1 MVVISE
7 TCKTKFR
14 REYFLGFLK
23 NFNFCVYFYLTRIHS
38 SWNIETTQLDF
49 AMMTRKYVATAEV
62 LLSFFQWLQLN
73 YSSVMY
79 YYIHIYG

>member
-49 AMMTRKYVATAEV
+49 AMMPRKYIATAMV
-62 LLSFFQWLQLN
+62 VLSFFQWLQLN
-73 YSSVMY
+73 YSN
-79 YYIHIYG
+79 IINPLIE